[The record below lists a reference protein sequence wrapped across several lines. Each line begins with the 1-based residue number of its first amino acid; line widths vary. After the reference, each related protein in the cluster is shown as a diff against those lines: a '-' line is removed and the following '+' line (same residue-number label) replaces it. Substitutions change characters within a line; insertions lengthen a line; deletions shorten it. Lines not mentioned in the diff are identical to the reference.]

1 MNILIVSFL
10 KIKMKGL
17 VFVNEVGIYLSLD
30 LRMVYVSQ
38 LYVVKMFLNEF
49 LGYEIQYVFNVTG
62 NYFLDLNKTFQSN
75 RLWRYLN
82 LREVKMKIS
91 VDYSEVYQASVY
103 VKNKADSYNDLI
115 QNLYKKVEQMQ
126 SIWQGVDHLAF
137 QNQLEEFRP
146 SLKEMYQVIL
156 EYSNVLKQTASV
168 YEQLQQDR
176 VAQARLLL

>member
-1 MNILIVSFL
+1 
-10 KIKMKGL
+10 
-17 VFVNEVGIYLSLD
+17 
-30 LRMVYVSQ
+30 
-38 LYVVKMFLNEF
+38 
-49 LGYEIQYVFNVTG
+49 
-62 NYFLDLNKTFQSN
+62 
-75 RLWRYLN
+75 
-82 LREVKMKIS
+82 MKIS

-146 SLKEMYQVIL
+146 SLNEMYQVIL

-168 YEQLQQDR
+168 TNSFNKIVLHKLDCCCRRRKVWHKFKYQ
-176 VAQARLLL
+176 VKM

>member
-10 KIKMKGL
+10 KIKMKGW

-38 LYVVKMFLNEF
+38 LYV
-49 LGYEIQYVFNVTG
+49 
-62 NYFLDLNKTFQSN
+62 
-75 RLWRYLN
+75 
-82 LREVKMKIS
+82 VKMKIS

-146 SLKEMYQVIL
+146 SLNEMYQVIQ

>member
-1 MNILIVSFL
+1 
-10 KIKMKGL
+10 
-17 VFVNEVGIYLSLD
+17 
-30 LRMVYVSQ
+30 
-38 LYVVKMFLNEF
+38 
-49 LGYEIQYVFNVTG
+49 
-62 NYFLDLNKTFQSN
+62 
-75 RLWRYLN
+75 
-82 LREVKMKIS
+82 MKIS

-126 SIWQGVDHLAF
+126 SIWQGADHLAF

-146 SLKEMYQVIL
+146 SLNEMYQVIQ

>member
-1 MNILIVSFL
+1 
-10 KIKMKGL
+10 
-17 VFVNEVGIYLSLD
+17 
-30 LRMVYVSQ
+30 
-38 LYVVKMFLNEF
+38 
-49 LGYEIQYVFNVTG
+49 
-62 NYFLDLNKTFQSN
+62 
-75 RLWRYLN
+75 
-82 LREVKMKIS
+82 MKIS

-146 SLKEMYQVIL
+146 SLNEMYQVIQ

-176 VAQARLLL
+176 VHKLDCCCRRRIVWHKFKYQVKM

>member
-30 LRMVYVSQ
+30 LRMVYVYQ
-38 LYVVKMFLNEF
+38 LYV
-49 LGYEIQYVFNVTG
+49 
-62 NYFLDLNKTFQSN
+62 
-75 RLWRYLN
+75 
-82 LREVKMKIS
+82 VKMKIS

-146 SLKEMYQVIL
+146 SLNEMYQVIQ

>member
-1 MNILIVSFL
+1 
-10 KIKMKGL
+10 
-17 VFVNEVGIYLSLD
+17 
-30 LRMVYVSQ
+30 
-38 LYVVKMFLNEF
+38 
-49 LGYEIQYVFNVTG
+49 
-62 NYFLDLNKTFQSN
+62 
-75 RLWRYLN
+75 
-82 LREVKMKIS
+82 MKIS

-146 SLKEMYQVIL
+146 SLNVMYQVIL

>member
-1 MNILIVSFL
+1 
-10 KIKMKGL
+10 
-17 VFVNEVGIYLSLD
+17 
-30 LRMVYVSQ
+30 
-38 LYVVKMFLNEF
+38 
-49 LGYEIQYVFNVTG
+49 
-62 NYFLDLNKTFQSN
+62 
-75 RLWRYLN
+75 
-82 LREVKMKIS
+82 MKIS

-126 SIWQGVDHLAF
+126 SIWQ
-137 QNQLEEFRP
+137 LEEFIP
-146 SLKEMYQVIL
+146 SLNEMYQVIQ

>member
-1 MNILIVSFL
+1 
-10 KIKMKGL
+10 
-17 VFVNEVGIYLSLD
+17 
-30 LRMVYVSQ
+30 
-38 LYVVKMFLNEF
+38 
-49 LGYEIQYVFNVTG
+49 
-62 NYFLDLNKTFQSN
+62 
-75 RLWRYLN
+75 
-82 LREVKMKIS
+82 MKIS

-137 QNQLEEFRP
+137 QN
-146 SLKEMYQVIL
+146 EMYQVIQ

>member
-38 LYVVKMFLNEF
+38 LYIVKMFLNEF

-62 NYFLDLNKTFQSN
+62 NYFLDLNKTFQ
-75 RLWRYLN
+75 
-82 LREVKMKIS
+82 EVKMKIS

-146 SLKEMYQVIL
+146 SLNEMYQVIQ

>member
-1 MNILIVSFL
+1 
-10 KIKMKGL
+10 
-17 VFVNEVGIYLSLD
+17 
-30 LRMVYVSQ
+30 
-38 LYVVKMFLNEF
+38 
-49 LGYEIQYVFNVTG
+49 
-62 NYFLDLNKTFQSN
+62 
-75 RLWRYLN
+75 
-82 LREVKMKIS
+82 MKIS

-137 QNQLEEFRP
+137 QNQLEEFIN
-146 SLKEMYQVIL
+146 EMYQVIQ

>member
-62 NYFLDLNKTFQSN
+62 NYFLDSN

-146 SLKEMYQVIL
+146 SLNEMYQVIL